1 MARAA
6 ASAASARSIVP
17 IGVAARSKRSS
28 TLADPADVT
37 EEDPT
42 APAPALA
49 PAPGGV
55 PGGADGV
62 PVGGASNSSAEGA
75 SAGGGGCTPRR
86 AVMSST
92 SCSASDWNGGRPA
105 ATTTRARARSGATR
119 PSVDAR
125 GGWGAGRPATAAMD
139 ARARA
144 RRTASCFSLRAPGR
158 ATRRLD
164 RLDERAGCARE
175 PSRTAWC
182 DARGSRSSEGACVGE
197 RARRSSGSRGRSR
210 ARISVRP
217 RHLPNVFGGWESPRR
232 ETMRVHVMLTICGIF
247 AGEFEPWIFL
257 VTFSDVNHVSPVR

>member
-1 MARAA
+1 MGSIAFRASSWARRVASSAARLCDNGLAVHHRRFALRRLAQRIVTLGLRALHRRPGLHLDDPGALHGARA

-49 PAPGGV
+49 PAPGGR
-55 PGGADGV
+55 
-62 PVGGASNSSAEGA
+62 
-75 SAGGGGCTPRR
+75 AGGRRRSASGWGVEFERGRRLSGGRGLHR
-86 AVMSST
+86 GVVVRDAEEGGQSST

-139 ARARA
+139 APGRA
-144 RRTASCFSLRAPGR
+144 RRTASCFLSAPGASDSPTR
-158 ATRRLD
+158 STRREGGL
-164 RLDERAGCARE
+164 RERA
-175 PSRTAWC
+175 
-182 DARGSRSSEGACVGE
+182 
-197 RARRSSGSRGRSR
+197 
-210 ARISVRP
+210 
-217 RHLPNVFGGWESPRR
+217 
-232 ETMRVHVMLTICGIF
+232 
-247 AGEFEPWIFL
+247 
-257 VTFSDVNHVSPVR
+257 